1 MNVKWQLLAD
11 QVEAKLKQMKLEGSS
26 LSLALGS
33 IGRVLTTRI
42 RLGFK
47 LGVSPYGM
55 AWQPL
60 SIGSKRYGQQPLRD
74 TGRLQ
79 QSITSDVQG
88 DSVVVGTNVIYART
102 HQYGRPIGKGH
113 IPARPFLPLKG
124 DNVEL
129 PEAWAK
135 SALGAMSKA
144 MGLT

>member
-1 MNVKWQLLAD
+1 MNVKWTLLAD
-11 QVEAKLKQMKLEGSS
+11 QVEAKLQQMKLQGNS
-26 LSLALGS
+26 LHTVLGS
-33 IGRVLTTRI
+33 IGRVLVNRI
-42 RLGFK
+42 RLGFR
-47 LGVSPYGM
+47 LGVSPWGM

-60 SIGSKRYGQQPLRD
+60 AIGSKRYGQQPLRD

-79 QSITSDVQG
+79 RSITSQVEG

-124 DNVEL
+124 DDVVL
-129 PEAWAK
+129 PETWGK
-135 SALGAMSKA
+135 SALGAMAAA